1 MKYIALV
8 EMYYSD
14 EIKSKDHLS
23 PAEVEIGLSL
33 AIRRSIDLMKI
44 HQDNGNSSH
53 QFWCHDDM
61 VSGHHSYKLCLT
73 E

>member
-1 MKYIALV
+1 MEI
-8 EMYYSD
+8 YYSD
-14 EIKSKDHLS
+14 EIKIKDHLS

-33 AIRRSIDLMKI
+33 AIRRLIDLMKI

-53 QFWCHDDM
+53 QFRCHDDM
-61 VSGHHSYKLCLT
+61 VSGHHSYELCLT